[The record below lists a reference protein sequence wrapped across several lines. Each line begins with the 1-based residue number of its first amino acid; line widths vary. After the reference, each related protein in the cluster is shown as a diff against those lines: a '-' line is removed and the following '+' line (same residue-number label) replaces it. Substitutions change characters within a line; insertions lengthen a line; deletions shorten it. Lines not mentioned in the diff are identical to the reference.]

1 MPSLGTHPRKTSE
14 NTNDK
19 RISKHLSM
27 KVLIIE
33 DETAAARRLAKLITE
48 IDPNIE
54 VVEQLDSIEGSVL
67 WFEQHPMPDLIF
79 MDIHLADGSS
89 FEIFNHLK
97 IEKPIVFTTAYDEY
111 ALQAFKVN
119 AIDYLLKPLK
129 KTELEQAIAKYK
141 SLQKPTV
148 EMNYQALANTLQT
161 DKYNTRFLIR
171 FGQNIKVVEFR
182 DAAYFYTE
190 DKITFI
196 VTKEGK
202 RYPVEPSLEKLD
214 EMADPRAFFRI
225 NRQFIVNI
233 ESIKEM
239 YAYSKSRV
247 KLKLDPP
254 TDKET
259 IVSTER
265 SPVFK
270 KWLVGKEGE

>member
-1 MPSLGTHPRKTSE
+1 
-14 NTNDK
+14 
-19 RISKHLSM
+19 M

-33 DETAAARRLAKLITE
+33 DESAAANRLAKMIQE
-48 IDPNIE
+48 IDPSIE
-54 VVEQLDSIEGSVL
+54 VVDQLDSIESSVL
-67 WFEQHPMPDLIF
+67 WLEKHPAPDLLF

-89 FEIFNHLK
+89 FEIFRFVKLD
-97 IEKPIVFTTAYDEY
+97 KPVIFTTAYDEY

-129 KTELEQAIAKYK
+129 KTELEQAIGKYRN
-141 SLQKPTV
+141 LQKPA
-148 EMNYQALANTLQT
+148 EMNYQALANSLQG
-161 DKYNTRFLIR
+161 DKYNFRFLIR

-202 RYPVEPSLEKLD
+202 RYPVEPSLEKLE

-233 ESIKEM
+233 ECIKEM

-270 KWLVGKEGE
+270 KWLVGKEGG

>member
-1 MPSLGTHPRKTSE
+1 
-14 NTNDK
+14 
-19 RISKHLSM
+19 M
-27 KVLIIE
+27 KVIIIE
-33 DETAAARRLAKLITE
+33 DEAAAARRLANLIQE
-48 IDPNIE
+48 IDPSIE
-54 VVEQLDSIEGSVL
+54 VMEQLDSIESSVL
-67 WFEQHPMPDLIF
+67 WLESHPMPDLLF

-89 FEIFNHLK
+89 FEIFK
-97 IEKPIVFTTAYDEY
+97 FVKVDKPVIFTTAYDEY

-119 AIDYLLKPLK
+119 AIDYLLKPMK
-129 KTELEQAIAKYK
+129 KADIEQALNKYR
-141 SLQKPTV
+141 SLNKPAEV
-148 EMNYQALANTLQT
+148 DYQALASSISNE
-161 DKYNTRFLIR
+161 KYNTRFLIR
-171 FGQNIKVVEFR
+171 FGQNIKVVDFR

-202 RYPVEPSLEKLD
+202 RYPIEPSLEKLD
-214 EMADPRAFFRI
+214 EMADPRVFFRI

-247 KLKLDPP
+247 KLKLEPP

-259 IVSTER
+259 VVSTER

-270 KWLVGKEGE
+270 KWLVGKES

>member
-1 MPSLGTHPRKTSE
+1 
-14 NTNDK
+14 
-19 RISKHLSM
+19 M

-33 DETAAARRLAKLITE
+33 DEAAAARRLAKLIQE

-54 VVEQLDSIEGSVL
+54 VLEQLDSIESSVNWL
-67 WFEQHPMPDLIF
+67 EKHGAPDLLF

-89 FEIFNHLK
+89 FEIFRFVK
-97 IEKPIVFTTAYDEY
+97 MDKPVIFTTAYDEY
-111 ALQAFKVN
+111 ALRAFKVN

-129 KTELEQAIAKYK
+129 KAELEQAINKYRN
-141 SLQKPTV
+141 LQKPA
-148 EMNYQALANTLQT
+148 EMNYQALASSLQG
-161 DKYNTRFLIR
+161 DRYNSRFLIR

-202 RYPVEPSLEKLD
+202 RYPVEPSLEKLE

-270 KWLVGKEGE
+270 KWLVGKEKN